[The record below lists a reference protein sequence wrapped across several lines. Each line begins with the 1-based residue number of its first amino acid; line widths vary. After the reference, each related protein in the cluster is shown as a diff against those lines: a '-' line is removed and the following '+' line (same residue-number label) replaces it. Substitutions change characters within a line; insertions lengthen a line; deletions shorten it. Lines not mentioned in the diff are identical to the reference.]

1 MWMLQWKLRWNEEAG
16 CCGGGSSGTARLIV
30 WGKEIEEVRSY
41 RLSGMMV
48 REFRGKKFLSTSK
61 EMSAIESISDIGVVE
76 EEEDES
82 ENCILLLGFVLS
94 HTVIS
99 MQYSPWPY

>member
-1 MWMLQWKLRWNEEAG
+1 MKKQDVVVG
-16 CCGGGSSGTARLIV
+16 DSSGTARLIV

-61 EMSAIESISDIGVVE
+61 EMSAIERISDIGVVE

-82 ENCILLLGFVLS
+82 KTVYFYWVLFCLTQLSACSIRLG
-94 HTVIS
+94 HIDRR
-99 MQYSPWPY
+99 